1 MANQRKITQDNIILG
16 LRKAL
21 EEGSGNIDDLL
32 NLLDSATKD
41 AKTVKEDLARQEEE
55 AKLEAE
61 RKRKEEEEARGLT
74 IAQLATRALH
84 NETTADDVATIFNI
98 YLSQHDKNIKLTG
111 EDIEAGWV
119 AGKELGKSL
128 VDLCDSVLELMNAE
142 NVDKKPAPA
151 PSSTVKLDIP
161 LVKPTKYVE
170 NADEVLKKFL
180 DSIK

>member
-55 AKLEAE
+55 ARLEAE

-98 YLSQHDKNIKLTG
+98 YLEQHDKSIKLTS
-111 EDIEAGWV
+111 EDIEAGWK
-119 AGKELGKSL
+119 AGKEIGKTL
-128 VDLCDSVLELMNAE
+128 VDICDELLEFTNIE
-142 NVDKKPAPA
+142 NTDKKPKPVSAP
-151 PSSTVKLDIP
+151 VKTLNI
-161 LVKPTKYVE
+161 TKHDVE
-170 NADEVLKKFL
+170 NADDILKKFL

>member
-1 MANQRKITQDNIILG
+1 MANMRNITQDNIILG

-41 AKTVKEDLARQEEE
+41 AKTVKEELARQEEE

-98 YLSQHDKNIKLTG
+98 YLGQHDKSIKLTG

-142 NVDKKPAPA
+142 NADKKPAPTA
-151 PSSTVKLDIP
+151 TAKLDIP

-170 NADEVLKKFL
+170 NADDVIKKFL